1 MNDFARMVLTLSKDE
16 FFALRDCAK
25 REYRHPRDQARYILR
40 SVLLGDAEPDGAVLT
55 SEVSAPVC
63 TSEPIFSP

>member
-1 MNDFARMVLTLSKDE
+1 MSEYKRIYIPLGKDE
-16 FFALRDCAK
+16 FAALQRCAQSS
-25 REYRHPRDQARYILR
+25 YRHPRDQARYILR